1 MNEFEF
7 RQLHISPA
15 GPLVV
20 FVTAA
25 DMPSQGEQL
34 LARLSEAGTPAV
46 SLMEAKV
53 PSWDDYLT
61 PWPAAG
67 ILKGRVFG
75 GHAAAFLEELL
86 KELSKIPASTVSCNR
101 KIFLAGYSLAGLFS
115 LWAMTRSD
123 IFSGCVC
130 CSGSLW
136 YPGFTEYMEEVL
148 LGEAEGFHTEK
159 EIYLS
164 LGKKEPLTK
173 HPVMSRV
180 GEATEQIYEWLK
192 RNPHVTRAVFEW
204 NEDGHFNEPLE
215 RMTRGIRSTLR
226 SGPRKTDVP
235 RTSCALCATEAPK
248 DGLL

>member
-7 RQLHISPA
+7 RQLHISPE

-25 DMPSQGEQL
+25 DMPSQGEEL
-34 LARLSEAGTPAV
+34 LARLSEDGTPAV

-75 GHAAAFLEELL
+75 GHADAFLEELL
-86 KELSKIPASTVSCNR
+86 KELSKIPVSTVSCNR

-136 YPGFTEYMEEVL
+136 YPGFTEYMREFL
-148 LGEAEGFHTEK
+148 SDDSLFPGDRT
-159 EIYLS
+159 IYLS

-173 HPVMSRV
+173 HPVMRTV
-180 GEATEQIYEWLK
+180 GEATEEIYRWIAE
-192 RNPHVTRAVFEW
+192 RIGEEHVSFEW
-204 NEDGHFNEPLE
+204 NEGGHFQEPL
-215 RMTRGIRSTLR
+215 TRLVKGIEWMVR
-226 SGPRKTDVP
+226 
-235 RTSCALCATEAPK
+235 
-248 DGLL
+248 